1 MQDCLNSLYKAI
13 RGDLTMKKSY
23 LRWPILIAA
32 ILVPVSIS
40 ELKNGSG
47 QENETNV
54 IENGSNKYIDY
65 LQNAR
70 NLLNQTSVEYKNS
83 NYTGAEE
90 LAIVAYLDNFE
101 YVESE
106 LEKKGSHS
114 LMQDIEHMMREE
126 LRDLIKNKVN
136 QSELDMHI
144 DAIDAKLLEAIS
156 LLKGSK

>member
-1 MQDCLNSLYKAI
+1 
-13 RGDLTMKKSY
+13 MKKIN

-47 QENETNV
+47 QENETTV
-54 IENGSNKYIDY
+54 TENENESNKYINY

-126 LRDLIKNKVN
+126 LRYLIKNKAN

-144 DAIDAKLLEAIS
+144 NATDAKLSEAIN
-156 LLKGSK
+156 LLKG

>member
-1 MQDCLNSLYKAI
+1 
-13 RGDLTMKKSY
+13 MKKSY
-23 LRWPILIAA
+23 LKWPILIAA

-40 ELKNGSG
+40 ELKTGSG
-47 QENETNV
+47 QENETTV
-54 IENGSNKYIDY
+54 IENEPNKYIDY

-70 NLLNQTSVEYKNS
+70 NLLNQTSVQYKNS

-126 LRDLIKNKVN
+126 LRDLIKNKAD
-136 QSELDMHI
+136 QAELDMHI
-144 DAIDAKLLEAIS
+144 GATDAKLLEAIN

>member
-1 MQDCLNSLYKAI
+1 
-13 RGDLTMKKSY
+13 MKKIN
-23 LRWPILIAA
+23 LRWSIVIAA

-47 QENETNV
+47 QENETTV
-54 IENGSNKYIDY
+54 TENESNKFIDY

-70 NLLNQTSVEYKNS
+70 NLLNQTSIEYKNS

-114 LMQDIEHMMREE
+114 LMQEIEHMMREE
-126 LRDLIKNKVN
+126 LRDLIKNKAN
-136 QSELDMHI
+136 QTELDMHI
-144 DAIDAKLLEAIS
+144 NATDAKLLEAIN
-156 LLKGSK
+156 LLKG

>member
-1 MQDCLNSLYKAI
+1 
-13 RGDLTMKKSY
+13 MKKIY

-47 QENETNV
+47 QENET
-54 IENGSNKYIDY
+54 IFAENESNKYIDY

-90 LAIVAYLDNFE
+90 LAIAAYLDNFE

-106 LEKKGSHS
+106 IEKKGSHS

-126 LRDLIKNKVN
+126 LRDLIKNKAN
-136 QSELDMHI
+136 QTQLDMHI
-144 DAIDAKLLEAIS
+144 SATNAKLLEAIY

>member
-1 MQDCLNSLYKAI
+1 
-13 RGDLTMKKSY
+13 MKKIY
-23 LRWPILIAA
+23 LRWPILITA

-40 ELKNGSG
+40 ELKNCSG
-47 QENETNV
+47 QENET
-54 IENGSNKYIDY
+54 ILTENESNKYIDY

-90 LAIVAYLDNFE
+90 LAIAAYLDNFE

-106 LEKKGSHS
+106 LEKKGSHG

-126 LRDLIKNKVN
+126 LRDLIKNKAN
-136 QSELDMHI
+136 QTELDMHI
-144 DAIDAKLLEAIS
+144 NATDAKLLEAIN

>member
-1 MQDCLNSLYKAI
+1 
-13 RGDLTMKKSY
+13 MKKIN
-23 LRWPILIAA
+23 LRWSIVIAA

-47 QENETNV
+47 QENETTV
-54 IENGSNKYIDY
+54 TENESNKYINY
-65 LQNAR
+65 LQHAR

-114 LMQDIEHMMREE
+114 LVQEIEHMMREE
-126 LRDLIKNKVN
+126 LRDLIKNKAN
-136 QSELDMHI
+136 LAELDMHI
-144 DAIDAKLLEAIS
+144 NATDAKLLEAIN

>member
-1 MQDCLNSLYKAI
+1 MRKI
-13 RGDLTMKKSY
+13 Y

-40 ELKNGSG
+40 ELKNGTVKVNETTLI
-47 QENETNV
+47 ENE
-54 IENGSNKYIDY
+54 SNKYIDY

-101 YVESE
+101 YVESK

-126 LRDLIKNKVN
+126 LRDLIINKAN

-144 DAIDAKLLEAIS
+144 SATDAKLLEAIN
-156 LLKGSK
+156 LLKG

>member
-1 MQDCLNSLYKAI
+1 MRKI
-13 RGDLTMKKSY
+13 Y

-47 QENETNV
+47 QENETTV
-54 IENGSNKYIDY
+54 TENESNKFIDY

-114 LMQDIEHMMREE
+114 LVQEIEHMMREE
-126 LRDLIKNKVN
+126 LRDLIKNKAN
-136 QSELDMHI
+136 QTELDMHI
-144 DAIDAKLLEAIS
+144 NATDAKLLEAIN
-156 LLKGSK
+156 LLKG

>member
-1 MQDCLNSLYKAI
+1 
-13 RGDLTMKKSY
+13 MKKVY

-40 ELKNGSG
+40 ELKDGSG
-47 QENETNV
+47 QENEMTV
-54 IENGSNKYIDY
+54 TENESNKYIDY

-101 YVESE
+101 YLESE

-126 LRDLIKNKVN
+126 LRDLIKNKAN
-136 QSELDMHI
+136 QTELDMHI
-144 DAIDAKLLEAIS
+144 NATDAKLLEAIN
-156 LLKGSK
+156 LLKGEVE

>member
-1 MQDCLNSLYKAI
+1 
-13 RGDLTMKKSY
+13 MKKVY
-23 LRWPILIAA
+23 LTWPILIAA

-47 QENETNV
+47 QENETTV
-54 IENGSNKYIDY
+54 TENENESNKYINY

-126 LRDLIKNKVN
+126 LRYLIKNKAN

-144 DAIDAKLLEAIS
+144 NATDAKLSEAIN
-156 LLKGSK
+156 LLKG

>member
-1 MQDCLNSLYKAI
+1 
-13 RGDLTMKKSY
+13 MKKVY

-40 ELKNGSG
+40 ELKDGSG
-47 QENETNV
+47 QENEMTV
-54 IENGSNKYIDY
+54 TENESNKYIDY

-70 NLLNQTSVEYKNS
+70 NLLNQISVEYKNS

-114 LMQDIEHMMREE
+114 LMQEIEHMMREE
-126 LRDLIKNKVN
+126 LRDLIKNKAN
-136 QSELDMHI
+136 QTELDMHI
-144 DAIDAKLLEAIS
+144 NATDAKLLEAIN

>member
-1 MQDCLNSLYKAI
+1 
-13 RGDLTMKKSY
+13 MKKSY

-47 QENETNV
+47 QENETTRM
-54 IENGSNKYIDY
+54 ENESNKYIDY
-65 LQNAR
+65 LQNSR

-83 NYTGAEE
+83 NYTGADE
-90 LAIVAYLDNFE
+90 LVIVAYLDNFE

-126 LRDLIKNKVN
+126 LRDLIKNKAN

-144 DAIDAKLLEAIS
+144 SATDAKLLEAIN

>member
-1 MQDCLNSLYKAI
+1 
-13 RGDLTMKKSY
+13 MKKSY

-83 NYTGAEE
+83 NYTSAEE

>member
-1 MQDCLNSLYKAI
+1 
-13 RGDLTMKKSY
+13 MKKIN
-23 LRWPILIAA
+23 LRWSIVIAA

-47 QENETNV
+47 QENETTV
-54 IENGSNKYIDY
+54 TENESNKYIDY

-70 NLLNQTSVEYKNS
+70 NLLNQTSIEYKNS

-114 LMQDIEHMMREE
+114 LVQEIEHMMREE
-126 LRDLIKNKVN
+126 LRDLIKNKAN
-136 QSELDMHI
+136 QTELDMHI
-144 DAIDAKLLEAIS
+144 NATDAKLLEAIN
-156 LLKGSK
+156 LLKGKVE

>member
-1 MQDCLNSLYKAI
+1 
-13 RGDLTMKKSY
+13 MKKSY

-32 ILVPVSIS
+32 IMVPVSIS

>member
-1 MQDCLNSLYKAI
+1 
-13 RGDLTMKKSY
+13 MKKIH

-32 ILVPVSIS
+32 ILIPVSIS

-47 QENETNV
+47 QENQTIL
-54 IENGSNKYIDY
+54 IENESNKYIDY

-70 NLLNQTSVEYKNS
+70 NLLNQTSAEYKNS

-90 LAIVAYLDNFE
+90 IAIAAYLDNFE
-101 YVESE
+101 YVENE

-114 LMQDIEHMMREE
+114 LMQDIEYMMREE
-126 LRDLIKNKVN
+126 LRDLIKNKAN

-144 DAIDAKLLEAIS
+144 NATDAKLLEAINV
-156 LLKGSK
+156 LKRSK

>member
-1 MQDCLNSLYKAI
+1 MRKI
-13 RGDLTMKKSY
+13 Y

-47 QENETNV
+47 QENETTV
-54 IENGSNKYIDY
+54 TENESNKFIDY

-70 NLLNQTSVEYKNS
+70 NLLNQTSIEYKNS

-114 LMQDIEHMMREE
+114 LMQEIEHMMREE
-126 LRDLIKNKVN
+126 LRDLIKNKAN
-136 QSELDMHI
+136 QTELDMHI
-144 DAIDAKLLEAIS
+144 NATDAKLLEAIN
-156 LLKGSK
+156 LLKG

>member
-1 MQDCLNSLYKAI
+1 
-13 RGDLTMKKSY
+13 MKKIY
-23 LRWPILIAA
+23 LRWPILIAAA

-47 QENETNV
+47 QENET
-54 IENGSNKYIDY
+54 IFTENESNKYIDY

-126 LRDLIKNKVN
+126 LRDLIKNKAN
-136 QSELDMHI
+136 ESELDTHI
-144 DAIDAKLLEAIS
+144 SATDAKLLEAIN
-156 LLKGSK
+156 LLKGNK

>member
-1 MQDCLNSLYKAI
+1 
-13 RGDLTMKKSY
+13 MKKIY
-23 LRWPILIAA
+23 LRWPILIVA
-32 ILVPVSIS
+32 ILVPVSIF

-47 QENETNV
+47 QENET
-54 IENGSNKYIDY
+54 IFSENESNKYIDY

-70 NLLNQTSVEYKNS
+70 NLLKQTSAEYKNS

-90 LAIVAYLDNFE
+90 LAIAAYLDNFE

-126 LRDLIKNKVN
+126 LRDLIKNKAN
-136 QSELDMHI
+136 QAELDTHI
-144 DAIDAKLLEAIS
+144 NATDAKLLEAIY

>member
-1 MQDCLNSLYKAI
+1 MRKI
-13 RGDLTMKKSY
+13 Y

-47 QENETNV
+47 QENETTV
-54 IENGSNKYIDY
+54 TENESNKFIDY

-70 NLLNQTSVEYKNS
+70 NLLNQTSIEYKNS

-101 YVESE
+101 YVESK

-126 LRDLIKNKVN
+126 LRDLIINKAN
-136 QSELDMHI
+136 QTELDMHI
-144 DAIDAKLLEAIS
+144 NATDAKLLEAIN
-156 LLKGSK
+156 LLKG

>member
-1 MQDCLNSLYKAI
+1 
-13 RGDLTMKKSY
+13 MKKIY

-47 QENETNV
+47 QENET
-54 IENGSNKYIDY
+54 IFAENESNKYIDY

-90 LAIVAYLDNFE
+90 LAIAAYLDNFE

-126 LRDLIKNKVN
+126 LRDLIKSKAS
-136 QSELDMHI
+136 QAELDTHI
-144 DAIDAKLLEAIS
+144 SATNAKLLEAIY

>member
-1 MQDCLNSLYKAI
+1 
-13 RGDLTMKKSY
+13 MKKIY

-47 QENETNV
+47 QENET
-54 IENGSNKYIDY
+54 IFAENESNKYIDY

-90 LAIVAYLDNFE
+90 LAIAAYLDNFE

-126 LRDLIKNKVN
+126 LRDLIKSKAN
-136 QSELDMHI
+136 QAELDTHI
-144 DAIDAKLLEAIS
+144 SATECKTIRSNIS
-156 LLKGSK
+156 VKG

>member
-1 MQDCLNSLYKAI
+1 
-13 RGDLTMKKSY
+13 MKKIN
-23 LRWPILIAA
+23 LRWSIVIAA

-47 QENETNV
+47 QENETTV
-54 IENGSNKYIDY
+54 TENESNKYINY
-65 LQNAR
+65 LQHAR
-70 NLLNQTSVEYKNS
+70 NLLNQTSIEYKNN

-114 LMQDIEHMMREE
+114 LMQEIEHMMREE
-126 LRDLIKNKVN
+126 LRDLIKNKAN
-136 QSELDMHI
+136 QTELDMHI
-144 DAIDAKLLEAIS
+144 NATDAKLLEAIN
-156 LLKGSK
+156 LLKGKVE

>member
-1 MQDCLNSLYKAI
+1 
-13 RGDLTMKKSY
+13 MKKIH

-32 ILVPVSIS
+32 ILIPVSIS

-47 QENETNV
+47 QENQTIF
-54 IENGSNKYIDY
+54 IENESNKYIDY

-70 NLLNQTSVEYKNS
+70 NLLNQTSAEYKNS

-90 LAIVAYLDNFE
+90 IAIAAYLDNFE
-101 YVESE
+101 YVENE

-126 LRDLIKNKVN
+126 LRDLIKNKAN

-144 DAIDAKLLEAIS
+144 NATDAKLSEAIN
-156 LLKGSK
+156 LLKRSK

>member
-1 MQDCLNSLYKAI
+1 
-13 RGDLTMKKSY
+13 MKKIN
-23 LRWPILIAA
+23 LRWSIVIAA

-47 QENETNV
+47 QENETTV
-54 IENGSNKYIDY
+54 TENESNKYINY
-65 LQNAR
+65 LQHAR
-70 NLLNQTSVEYKNS
+70 NLLNQTSIEYKNN

-114 LMQDIEHMMREE
+114 LMQEIEHMMREE
-126 LRDLIKNKVN
+126 LRDLIKNKAN
-136 QSELDMHI
+136 QTELDMHI
-144 DAIDAKLLEAIS
+144 NATDAKLLEAIN
-156 LLKGSK
+156 LLKG